1 MIKKIINWIKS
12 FIKKDKTNKEYDDN
26 FQELNELIVQV
37 NNHFKCD
44 IKQDTRQ
51 REIVM
56 ARGAYFWLSR
66 NTTFYSLA
74 KIGRSVNRDHSS
86 VVYALKNFQLWIDHD
101 EIFKSQ
107 FEGLKKIVLSG
118 YEEKFMTNDELLYQY
133 NSLKIENEE
142 LKKTINKK

>member
-1 MIKKIINWIKS
+1 
-12 FIKKDKTNKEYDDN
+12 
-26 FQELNELIVQV
+26 
-37 NNHFKCD
+37 
-44 IKQDTRQ
+44 
-51 REIVM
+51 M
-56 ARGAYFWLSR
+56 ARGAFFWLSR

-74 KIGRSVNRDHSS
+74 KIGKSVNRDHSS
-86 VVYALKNFQLWIDHD
+86 VVYALKNFQLWIDQD